1 MPARRQ
7 EGVPAIPTAKE
18 RDFRQGC
25 ITLPVRGSIWLRCG
39 SLWRCPPAFAA
50 AFPVASS
57 VRTLFNSRPS
67 RCVLACMPVCLR
79 AGRQAQGQA
88 GMQAEGQG
96 CQPDGRKACRP
107 FRPQR
112 KGTFAELM
120 SLCPC
125 VAAFGADVVAC
136 GVPQPLSDPDLPP
149 TFAPKRQGNAPGAY
163 RRPRLRPSFGQPEG
177 IGRPIPSQV
186 GNDRFTPNRR
196 TKQEQS
202 QARLNYVLQG
212 GGRVTLNPSA
222 TDFCVL

>member
-1 MPARRQ
+1 M
-7 EGVPAIPTAKE
+7 
-18 RDFRQGC
+18 
-25 ITLPVRGSIWLRCG
+25 RGSIWLRCG
-39 SLWRCPPAFAA
+39 SLWRCSPAFAA

-57 VRTLFNSRPS
+57 VCTSFNPDRP
-67 RCVLACMPVCLR
+67 VAFLPVCPR
-79 AGRQAQGQA
+79 AGSQAQGQA

-125 VAAFGADVVAC
+125 VAAFGANVVAC

-186 GNDRFTPNRR
+186 GNDRFTPI
-196 TKQEQS
+196 
-202 QARLNYVLQG
+202 RLLRIFVSSKTQQGVL
-212 GGRVTLNPSA
+212 
-222 TDFCVL
+222 